1 MHNHIEKK
9 LGIVFA
15 ISIFIFVVELVGGF
29 LSNSLALITDSLHVL
44 LDFTA
49 IGISLL
55 AFRIAKRPHSSKMT
69 FGFHRIEIVAA
80 FVNGISLVIVATVI
94 FFEAYRRFLEPPQVN
109 INLLI
114 GFALLGLCANVVM
127 IALLKKDSRSNL
139 NIKGSYIH
147 VIGDLLSSLGV
158 VIGGII
164 MFFVNYYVI
173 DVIVSLAI
181 GLLIVRSGVILCRE
195 CLHIF
200 MEGTPHEIKLSSILD
215 QLKKIEGISDVHD
228 LHVWTL
234 TSNVFAMSVHIK
246 IKDEF
251 VLQSGVLLRKINEMM
266 KDEFGINHCTTQIES
281 EHDIIQPDK
290 SE

>member
-1 MHNHIEKK
+1 MHSHIEKK
-9 LGIVFA
+9 LGIVFV

-55 AFRIAKRPHSSKMT
+55 AFRIAKRPHSSKLT
-69 FGFHRIEIVAA
+69 FGFHRIEIIAA
-80 FVNGISLVIVATVI
+80 FVNGISLLIVAAAV
-94 FFEAYRRFLEPPQVN
+94 FFEAYRRFLEPPQVDT
-109 INLLI
+109 NLLI
-114 GFALLGLCANVVM
+114 GFALLGLFANAAMVL
-127 IALLKKDSRSNL
+127 LLKKDSHSNL
-139 NIKGSYIH
+139 NIRGSYLH
-147 VIGDLLSSLGV
+147 VIGDLLSSIGV

-164 MFFVNYYVI
+164 MIFVNYYVI
-173 DVIVSLAI
+173 DVIVSVAI

-200 MEGTPHEIKLSSILD
+200 MEGTPHEIKLSSIFD
-215 QLKKIEGISDVHD
+215 RLKKFEEISDVHD

-234 TSNVFAMSVHIK
+234 TSNVFAMSVHVK

-251 VLQSGVLLRKINEMM
+251 ALQISVLLSKINEMM
-266 KDEFGINHCTTQIES
+266 RDEFGINHCTTQIES